1 MLTEDE
7 AQTRVTV
14 VRVAQNGSLTYT
26 PNDIRVNVGEMVQ
39 FQFAA
44 GNHTVTQSTFDQ
56 PCQPISM
63 HTNATGFHS
72 GFVPA
77 AASAAQNQMSIF
89 TINVTNTNPMW
100 IYCAQGRHCE
110 NGMVM
115 VINAP
120 YVSIFR
126 PLYRFLLLTI
136 VSTAAG
142 TNRTLANYRTLA
154 AQANTVVPG
163 GGAAPGGGGGTAG
176 NGGLGGIP
184 GTGTTDP
191 NGGQGGQTSTL
202 PTGAAGVLS
211 APASYMLLA
220 VAGFAVLL

>member
-1 MLTEDE
+1 MQFATLALAALASVAS
-7 AQTRVTV
+7 AQRVTV

-63 HTNATGFHS
+63 HSNVTGFHS

-120 YVSIFR
+120 
-126 PLYRFLLLTI
+126 
-136 VSTAAG
+136 TAAG
-142 TNRTLANYRTLA
+142 TNRTLANHRALA

-163 GGAAPGGGGGTAG
+163 GGLAPGGGGGNNGGVNGAIPGAPGGNPGGNTGTDANNNPATAG
-176 NGGLGGIP
+176 A
-184 GTGTTDP
+184 
-191 NGGQGGQTSTL
+191 S
-202 PTGAAGVLS
+202 VLT
-211 APASYMLLA
+211 PATYMLLA
-220 VAGFAVLL
+220 AAGFAALL

>member
-1 MLTEDE
+1 MQFATLALAALASVAS
-7 AQTRVTV
+7 AQRVTV

-56 PCQPISM
+56 PCQPIAM
-63 HTNATGFHS
+63 HSNVTGFHS

-89 TINVTNTNPMW
+89 TINVTSTNPMW

-120 YVSIFR
+120 
-126 PLYRFLLLTI
+126 
-136 VSTAAG
+136 TAPG
-142 TNRTLANYRTLA
+142 TNRTLANYRALA

-163 GGAAPGGGGGTAG
+163 GGLAPGGG
-176 NGGLGGIP
+176 NGQTGGIP
-184 GTGTTDP
+184 GAIPGAGGA
-191 NGGQGGQTSTL
+191 GGQPGGNPGTDANNN
-202 PTGAAGVLS
+202 PVTGGASVL
-211 APASYMLLA
+211 APATYMLLA
-220 VAGFAVLL
+220 AAGFAALL

>member
-1 MLTEDE
+1 MQFATLALAALASVAS
-7 AQTRVTV
+7 AQRVTV

-63 HTNATGFHS
+63 HSNVTGFHS

-89 TINVTNTNPMW
+89 TINVTSTNPMW

-120 YVSIFR
+120 
-126 PLYRFLLLTI
+126 
-136 VSTAAG
+136 TAAG
-142 TNRTLANYRTLA
+142 TNRTLSNYRALA

-163 GGAAPGGGGGTAG
+163 GGLAPGGGGGNNGGVNGAIPGAPGGNPAAGNPGANDNTATAG
-176 NGGLGGIP
+176 A
-184 GTGTTDP
+184 
-191 NGGQGGQTSTL
+191 S
-202 PTGAAGVLS
+202 VL
-211 APASYMLLA
+211 APATYMLLA
-220 VAGFAVLL
+220 AAGFAALL

>member
-1 MLTEDE
+1 MQFATLALAALASIAS
-7 AQTRVTV
+7 AQRVTV

-63 HTNATGFHS
+63 HSNVTGFHS
-72 GFVPA
+72 GYVPA

-89 TINVTNTNPMW
+89 TINITNTNPIW

-120 YVSIFR
+120 
-126 PLYRFLLLTI
+126 
-136 VSTAAG
+136 TAAG
-142 TNRTLANYRTLA
+142 TNRTLANYRAAA
-154 AQANTVVPG
+154 AQANTI
-163 GGAAPGGGGGTAG
+163 APGGGLATGGTGGAG
-176 NGGLGGIP
+176 GGANGGVGGGIP
-184 GTGTTDP
+184 GGGNGADP
-191 NGGQGGQTSTL
+191 NANGGQNGQAAV
-202 PTGAAGVLS
+202 PAGAGNLA
-211 APASYMLLA
+211 APALYMLLA
-220 VAGFAVLL
+220 AAGFAALL

>member
-1 MLTEDE
+1 MQFSTLVLAALASVAS
-7 AQTRVTV
+7 AQRVTV

-56 PCQPISM
+56 PCQPIAM

-120 YVSIFR
+120 
-126 PLYRFLLLTI
+126 
-136 VSTAAG
+136 TAAG
-142 TNRTLANYRTLA
+142 SNRTLANYRTIA

-163 GGAAPGGGGGTAG
+163 GGAAPGGGGGTG

-191 NGGQGGQTSTL
+191 NGGQGGQTSPP
-202 PTGAAGVLS
+202 PTGGAGILS

-220 VAGFAVLL
+220 VAGFAALL